1 MRILATF
8 VRKKHSLRWR
18 QPKLLSVVFMVSL
31 CVFCWSC
38 SQAPPS
44 LLPPERVA
52 SLNFSWCKT
61 SDSSQTLAICSFK
74 VELWIV
80 FAENIKQWLI
90 TLILPEAVFEQE
102 KELISHSI
110 GKVFSIFKKLNW
122 RKTDPW
128 SSCED
133 IFAWPLCHEEMGVH
147 SWDFHSNKG
156 DSAWVRGLPSAPLL
170 HWLLGGGL
178 HSQDGTWNHTCRDL

>member
-61 SDSSQTLAICSFK
+61 SDSSQTSAIFCSFK

-80 FAENIKQWLI
+80 FAETIKQWLI
-90 TLILPEAVFEQE
+90 TLILPEAVFE
-102 KELISHSI
+102 LVSHSI

-133 IFAWPLCHEEMGVH
+133 RFAWPLRHEEMGVH
-147 SWDFHSNKG
+147 SWDVHSNKG